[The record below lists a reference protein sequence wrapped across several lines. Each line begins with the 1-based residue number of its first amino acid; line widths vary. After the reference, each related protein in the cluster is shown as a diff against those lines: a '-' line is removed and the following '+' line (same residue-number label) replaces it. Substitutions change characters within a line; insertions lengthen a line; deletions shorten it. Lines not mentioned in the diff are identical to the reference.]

1 MKLIDVWNAVQS
13 NKDKPV
19 SAWAAMTSLKKPPKV
34 AYRLLKYGAKLG
46 TEFDVIEKHRVE
58 LIYEAAGAPEG
69 SPVDIKPGSP
79 EFAQFANSFNE
90 FLAGDSDLEPVGM
103 TMDALIDALDT
114 AGNALSEQDLAAVE
128 PFFQEA
134 KPAA

>member
-13 NKDKPV
+13 NKDKSV
-19 SAWAAMTSLKKPPKV
+19 SSWGALTSLKKPPKV

-46 TEFDVIEKHRVE
+46 AEFDVIEKHRIK
-58 LIYEAAGAPEG
+58 LLYEAAGVPEG
-69 SPVDIKPGSP
+69 GAVDIKPGTP
-79 EFAQFANSFNE
+79 EFSQFSNSFTE
-90 FLAGDSDLEPVGM
+90 FLDGDSDLAPVGI

-114 AGNALSEQDLAAVE
+114 VGNALSEQDLAAVE

-134 KPAA
+134 KPAE